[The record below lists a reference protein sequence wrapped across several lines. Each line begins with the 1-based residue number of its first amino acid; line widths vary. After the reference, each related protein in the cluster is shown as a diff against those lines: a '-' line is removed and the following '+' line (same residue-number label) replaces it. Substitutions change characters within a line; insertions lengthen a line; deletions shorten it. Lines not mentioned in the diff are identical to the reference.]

1 MFFYCF
7 GIALAN
13 YLLVM
18 SLHCLTQLFNGGIM
32 MKKITSTLAPLFACA
47 ITALSFSVNAADKWD
62 MPTPYGDGTHQTQ
75 VAQSFAKEVN
85 EKSNGKLTIKVHSG
99 GSLIKHPEI
108 HRAVKSRQ
116 VQIGE
121 VFIGRLGNNDPVFK
135 LDNIPFLATDFDSAE
150 KLYQA
155 SKGELTK
162 ALAKDSLKLLYT
174 SPWPAQDLYS
184 NKEVKSLNDLS
195 GLKMRSYSPT
205 TSRLADLMGTTPVN
219 IPFSDVAQAFTTN
232 AIDAMITSP
241 STGVN
246 GQSWDYITHFTT
258 VHAWIPK
265 NMLFVNSKIFDR
277 LDKDTQEVILTAAA
291 NAEKKGWALGR
302 KLAVDDTETLK
313 KNGMIITEP
322 TEALQTEMRA
332 IGKTMVD
339 EWLKESGETGA
350 SIIEAYKAQ

>member
-1 MFFYCF
+1 MKLLNR
-7 GIALAN
+7 ILSPKVSTSLVAVAALVGATN
-13 YLLVM
+13 L
-18 SLHCLTQLFNGGIM
+18 Q
-32 MKKITSTLAPLFACA
+32 AEAR
-47 ITALSFSVNAADKWD
+47 WD
-62 MPTPYGDGTHQTQ
+62 MPVPYGDGTHQTQ
-75 VAQSFAKEVN
+75 VAKSFAQEVN
-85 EKSNGKLTIKVHSG
+85 ANSNGKLTIKVHSG

-121 VFIGRLGNNDPVFK
+121 VFIGRLGNNAPVFK

-150 KLYQA
+150 KLYTV
-155 SKGELTK
+155 SKPALAK

-184 NKEVKSLNDLS
+184 NKPVTSLADLE

-246 GQSWDYITHFTT
+246 GQSWDYISHFTT

-265 NMLFVNSKIFDR
+265 NMMFVNEKVFNR
-277 LDKDTQEVILTAAA
+277 LDKDTQEVILTAAV
-291 NAEKKGWALGR
+291 NAEKKRLGAR
-302 KLAVDDTETLK
+302 S
-313 KNGMIITEP
+313 
-322 TEALQTEMRA
+322 Q
-332 IGKTMVD
+332 
-339 EWLKESGETGA
+339 A
-350 SIIEAYKAQ
+350 SR

>member
-1 MFFYCF
+1 MKTASILSGVFVTL
-7 GIALAN
+7 LA
-13 YLLVM
+13 
-18 SLHCLTQLFNGGIM
+18 SLAM
-32 MKKITSTLAPLFACA
+32 
-47 ITALSFSVNAADKWD
+47 AADKWD

-75 VAQSFAKEVN
+75 VARSFAEEVSAN
-85 EKSNGKLTIKVHSG
+85 SGGKLTIKIHSG
-99 GSLIKHPEI
+99 GALIKHPEI

-121 VFIGRLGNNDPVFK
+121 VFIGRLGNNNPIFK

-155 SKGELTK
+155 SKPELS
-162 ALAKDSLKLLYT
+162 AQLAKDRLMLLYT

-184 NKEVKSLNDLS
+184 NKTVNSLADLQ
-195 GLKMRSYSPT
+195 GLKMRAYSPT

-246 GQSWDYITHFTT
+246 SQSWDYISNFTT
-258 VHAWIPK
+258 INAWIPK
-265 NMLFVNSKIFDR
+265 NMVFVNKKVFDR
-277 LDKDTQEVILTAAA
+277 LDKDTQTVILTAAA

-302 KLAVDDTETLK
+302 KLAVEHTDMLRE
-313 KNGMIITEP
+313 NGMQVSAPSAQLDAELR
-322 TEALQTEMRA
+322 E
-332 IGKTMVD
+332 IGAVMVK
-339 EWLKESGETGA
+339 EWLEEAGA
-350 SIIEAYKAQ
+350 DGKKVIDAYKAM

>member
-1 MFFYCF
+1 MKS
-7 GIALAN
+7 IRSK
-13 YLLVM
+13 LV
-18 SLHCLTQLFNGGIM
+18 
-32 MKKITSTLAPLFACA
+32 PLFACA
-47 ITALSFSVNAADKWD
+47 LTAISLNINAASKWD
-62 MPTPYGDGTHQTQ
+62 LPTPYGDGTHQTQ
-75 VAQSFAKEVN
+75 VANSFAEEVTA
-85 EKSNGKLTIKVHSG
+85 KSDGKLTIKVHSG

-121 VFIGRLGNNDPVFK
+121 VFIGRLGNNDPIFK

-150 KLYQA
+150 KLYMA
-155 SKGELTK
+155 SKDELTK
-162 ALAKDSLKLLYT
+162 ALAKDKLKLLYT

-184 NKEVKSLNDLS
+184 NKPIASLSDLS

-246 GQSWDYITHFTT
+246 GQSWDYISHFTT

-265 NMLFVNSKIFDR
+265 NMMFVNQKVFDR
-277 LDKDTQEVILTAAA
+277 LDKDTQQVVLTAAA

-313 KNGMIITEP
+313 KNGMTISEP
-322 TEALQTEMRA
+322 TEKLQSEMRV
-332 IGKTMVD
+332 IGETMVA
-339 EWLKESGETGA
+339 EWLKESGDTGKA
-350 SIIEAYKAQ
+350 IIEAYNAK

>member
-1 MFFYCF
+1 MNLIKFIKVVLCAS
-7 GIALAN
+7 IPAL
-13 YLLVM
+13 M
-18 SLHCLTQLFNGGIM
+18 SIM
-32 MKKITSTLAPLFACA
+32 ASTSAFAE
-47 ITALSFSVNAADKWD
+47 TRWD

-75 VAQSFAKEVN
+75 VARSFAEEVN
-85 EKSNGKLTIKVHSG
+85 ANSNGKLSIKVHSG

-121 VFIGRLGNNDPVFK
+121 VFIGRLGNNNPVFK

-150 KLYQA
+150 KLYKA
-155 SKGELTK
+155 SKKALDD
-162 ALAKDSLKLLYT
+162 ALAKDNLMLLYT

-184 NKEVKSLNDLS
+184 NKPVNSLADLS

-232 AIDAMITSP
+232 AIDAMVTSP

-246 GQSWDYITHFTT
+246 SQSWDYISHFTT
-258 VHAWIPK
+258 INAWIPK
-265 NMLFVNSKIFDR
+265 NMMFVNKKVFNR
-277 LDKDTQEVILTAAA
+277 LDEDTKQVILTAAA

-302 KLAVDDTETLK
+302 RLAVEHTDILK
-313 KNGMIITEP
+313 QNGMVVSAP
-322 TEALQTEMRA
+322 SDKLQTELRA
-332 IGKTMVD
+332 IGETMVN
-339 EWLKESGETGA
+339 EWLDEAGATGR
-350 SIIEAYKAQ
+350 SIIDAYKAL

>member
-1 MFFYCF
+1 MKTASILSGVFVTL
-7 GIALAN
+7 LA
-13 YLLVM
+13 
-18 SLHCLTQLFNGGIM
+18 SLAM
-32 MKKITSTLAPLFACA
+32 
-47 ITALSFSVNAADKWD
+47 AADKWD

-75 VAQSFAKEVN
+75 VARSFAEEVSAN
-85 EKSNGKLTIKVHSG
+85 SGGKLTIKIHSG
-99 GSLIKHPEI
+99 GALIKHPEI

-121 VFIGRLGNNDPVFK
+121 VFIGRLGNNNPIFK

-155 SKGELTK
+155 SKPELS
-162 ALAKDSLKLLYT
+162 AQLAKDRLMLLYT

-184 NKEVKSLNDLS
+184 NKTVNSLADLQ
-195 GLKMRSYSPT
+195 GLKMRAYSPT

-246 GQSWDYITHFTT
+246 SQSWDYISNFTT
-258 VHAWIPK
+258 INAWIPK
-265 NMLFVNSKIFDR
+265 NMVFVNKKVFDR
-277 LDKDTQEVILTAAA
+277 LDKDTQTVILTAAA

-302 KLAVDDTETLK
+302 KLAVEHTDMLRE
-313 KNGMIITEP
+313 NGMQVSAPSAQLDAELR
-322 TEALQTEMRA
+322 E
-332 IGKTMVD
+332 IGAVMVK
-339 EWLKESGETGA
+339 EWLDEAGA
-350 SIIEAYKAQ
+350 NGKKVIDAYKAM